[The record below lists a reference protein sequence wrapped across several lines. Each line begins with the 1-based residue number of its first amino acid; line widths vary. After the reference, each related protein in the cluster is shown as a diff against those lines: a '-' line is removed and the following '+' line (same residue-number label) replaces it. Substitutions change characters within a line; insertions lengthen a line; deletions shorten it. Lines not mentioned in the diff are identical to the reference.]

1 MKYGLYDEA
10 ENIWIG
16 NEPHWSEAMK
26 DQSNDKR
33 ANGRLYP
40 VRHCWSC
47 IRILTWVGT
56 GFAAPRG

>member
-26 DQSNDKR
+26 DQPNDKR
-33 ANGRLYP
+33 ANAWRP
-40 VRHCWSC
+40 VLRNKSVRC
-47 IRILTWVGT
+47 RISELPSN
-56 GFAAPRG
+56 A